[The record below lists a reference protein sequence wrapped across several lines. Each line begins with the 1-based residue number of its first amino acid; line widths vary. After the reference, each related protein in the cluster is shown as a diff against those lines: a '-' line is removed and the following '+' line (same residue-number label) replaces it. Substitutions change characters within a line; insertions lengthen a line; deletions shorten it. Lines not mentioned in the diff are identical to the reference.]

1 MWRICSYEPWP
12 CQPTRSTSLQGPSD
26 VSTRQDWW
34 HPPSALPTRAL
45 HLYVHEC
52 HLRNHIH
59 CLHGHVHWRDRMN
72 PALKNDGTPVHRRA
86 QWRHPGSEPLH
97 ASRWRQPSQ
106 NGSCGAGAG
115 ARRHTPKTDPRKWR
129 TNLPSLSSIEM
140 KGLTFSPLTL
150 HFLSI
155 LLLIDTLFSRTHA
168 VYLTHV

>member
-52 HLRNHIH
+52 HLRN
-59 CLHGHVHWRDRMN
+59 LN
-72 PALKNDGTPVHRRA
+72 PARKNDGTPVHRRA

-97 ASRWRQPSQ
+97 ASRWRHPSQ

-115 ARRHTPKTDPRKWR
+115 TRRHTPKTDPRKWR
-129 TNLPSLSSIEM
+129 TNLPSLSSIEI
-140 KGLTFSPLTL
+140 KGWHSPLWLCTSFRFFSWSTL
-150 HFLSI
+150 YSVALMPYI
-155 LLLIDTLFSRTHA
+155 
-168 VYLTHV
+168 